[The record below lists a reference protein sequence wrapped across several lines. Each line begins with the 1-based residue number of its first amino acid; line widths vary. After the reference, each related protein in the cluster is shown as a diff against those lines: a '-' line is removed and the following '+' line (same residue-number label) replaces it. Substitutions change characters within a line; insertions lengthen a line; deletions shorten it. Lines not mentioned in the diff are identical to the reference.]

1 MRALLSRP
9 QAAVCTETGKIK
21 RVVDIAEAPWR
32 VIGLIALPFIT
43 AFTNLQQAMKQQQE
57 AHQLSEKGRPP
68 SLRAAPHLP
77 PRAIGR
83 LPCTLERSPSSLEA

>member
-43 AFTNLQQAMKQQQE
+43 AFTNLQQAMKQQQD
-57 AHQLSEKGRPP
+57 AHQLVKRAVRPV
-68 SLRAAPHLP
+68 
-77 PRAIGR
+77 
-83 LPCTLERSPSSLEA
+83 